1 MTKPNLATK
10 VGPLELKNP
19 VMVASGTFGYG
30 EEFSEFFDLS
40 ELGGIMVKGLTLKPK
55 EGNPPHRIAETP
67 CGLLNSIGLQNVGV
81 DAFIEKKMPFLR
93 RFDTRI
99 IANVTGS
106 TVAEYGEICRRLD
119 GVEGLHAIE
128 VNLSCP
134 NVREG
139 GIQFGTDPKSLGAV
153 VRETRSATTLPL
165 FAKLSPNVTDI
176 ASLAQVAQDEGADAV
191 SLINTLLGMAVDLD
205 KRTPVLARAVGGLS
219 GPAIKPVALRMVWE
233 VRQKVGI
240 PIIGMGGIMSGRDAL
255 EFLLVGASAI
265 AVGTANLIRPFASL
279 EVLRGIEHYFEENEI
294 PSVESFI
301 GTLRVFAD
309 KDPVL
314 REGSI

>member
-1 MTKPNLATK
+1 MTKPDLSTK
-10 VGPLELKNP
+10 VGPLVLKNP

-30 EEFSEFFDLS
+30 EEFSEFYDLS
-40 ELGGIMVKGLTLKPK
+40 ELGGIMVKGLTLKPR

-81 DAFIEKKMPFLR
+81 EAFIEKKMPFLR

-99 IANVTGS
+99 ITNITGT
-106 TVAEYGEICRRLD
+106 TVKEYGEICRRLD
-119 GVEGLHAIE
+119 GVDGLHAIE

-153 VRETRSATTLPL
+153 VRETRDATSLPL

-176 ASLAQVAQDEGADAV
+176 VSLARVAKEEGADGV

-205 KRTPVLARAVGGLS
+205 NRAPVLSRVVGGLS
-219 GPAIKPVALRMVWE
+219 GPAIKPVALRMVWAVWE
-233 VRQKVGI
+233 ELRI
-240 PIIGMGGIMSGRDAL
+240 PIIGMGGIMSARDAL
-255 EFLLVGASAI
+255 EFMLVGASAI

-279 EVLRGIEHYFEENEI
+279 EVLRGIEEYFRENDI
-294 PSVESFI
+294 PSVESFV
-301 GTLRVFAD
+301 GTLRVIPD
-309 KDPVL
+309 RDPVL
-314 REGSI
+314 REGST